1 MYILKHWF
9 LLEKTSHIKK
19 VDLCVFIGNY
29 MLTYTETTIIN
40 KNKLLIVL
48 KLQTYQNDKYIIM
61 VSKANFYI
69 SIQI

>member
-1 MYILKHWF
+1 
-9 LLEKTSHIKK
+9 
-19 VDLCVFIGNY
+19 